1 MLNIDKTCV
10 PSNEQY
16 VAVLVETP
24 SENICAC
31 GFRMQGVASENICA
45 CGFRM
50 QSVVHV
56 HKKIHPVDLQDT

>member
-10 PSNEQY
+10 PINEQY

-31 GFRMQGVASENICA
+31 GFIMQGVASENICA

-50 QSVVHV
+50 QGVAHV
-56 HKKIHPVDLQDT
+56 HKKNHPVDLQDT